1 MGALKYSTQM
11 RRDSILSQAFACAVS
26 SHKKVLSP
34 KPTCPSRFTPN
45 TVLSSGS
52 VFYLAMF
59 QVYIPLWA
67 GPTLSSHITLSIPQR
82 KSFSHTRLVEAL
94 GQELFRGGVIRMKAS
109 QPTELGFRST
119 F

>member
-67 GPTLSSHITLSIPQR
+67 GPTLSSVPYH
-82 KSFSHTRLVEAL
+82 LVYPSEE
-94 GQELFRGGVIRMKAS
+94 ELFTHKVS
-109 QPTELGFRST
+109 
-119 F
+119 